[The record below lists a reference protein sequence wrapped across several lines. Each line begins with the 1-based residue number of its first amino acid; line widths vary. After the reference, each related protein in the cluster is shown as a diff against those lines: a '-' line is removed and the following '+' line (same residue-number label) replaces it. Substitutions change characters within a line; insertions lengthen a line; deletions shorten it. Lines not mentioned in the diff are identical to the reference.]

1 MGKFDGILFCTDLD
15 GTLLRNDSSIS
26 KENIDAIEYFKS
38 EGGMFTFITG
48 RMPFYVS
55 QIYDAV
61 KPNVPIGCVNGGGLF
76 DWNIQEYVWK
86 SPLADG
92 VVELI
97 KTIDDNVC
105 DAGIQVNTFYKTYF
119 CKENSVMQ
127 YFRDVTGLPNLV
139 GDYNKIDDPLAKII
153 FGCETDEEI
162 FRVQKLLYAH
172 PLSDNFA
179 FIRSEKHLYEILPK
193 DIGKDTALV
202 ELVEHLKL
210 DISKTIA
217 IGDYD
222 NDIKILK
229 KAKLGIA
236 VANANEATRAVADII
251 TVSNE
256 EHAIAKV
263 IEDLDCKKY
272 VL

>member
-48 RMPFYVS
+48 RMPFYVTD
-55 QIYDAV
+55 IHNAV
-61 KPNVPIGCVNGGGLF
+61 NPNVPIGCVNGGGLF
-76 DWNIQEYVWK
+76 DWNKQDYIWTC
-86 SPLADG
+86 PMPDG

-97 KTIDDNVC
+97 KYVDENVPQ
-105 DAGIQVNTFYKTYF
+105 ASIQVNTFYKTYF

-139 GDYNKIDDPLAKII
+139 CDYNDVTEPIAKII

-162 FRVQKLLYAH
+162 FLVQKLLDSH
-172 PLSDNFA
+172 PASDKFA

-193 DIGKDTALV
+193 GVGKDTALV
-202 ELVEHLKL
+202 KLVECLGI
-210 DISKTIA
+210 DINKTIA

-229 KAKLGIA
+229 KAKIGIA
-236 VANANEATRAVADII
+236 VANANEATRAVADCI

-263 IEDLDCKKY
+263 IDDLENKKY